1 MSGDTQDQD
10 DAAGGDDGLERLD
23 APNQQVVRGEGDER
37 EPPALML
44 GWGEPWLEPATAP
57 PPKHEDGDDDDDGE

>member
-37 EPPALML
+37 EPDA
-44 GWGEPWLEPATAP
+44 EPEPATAP